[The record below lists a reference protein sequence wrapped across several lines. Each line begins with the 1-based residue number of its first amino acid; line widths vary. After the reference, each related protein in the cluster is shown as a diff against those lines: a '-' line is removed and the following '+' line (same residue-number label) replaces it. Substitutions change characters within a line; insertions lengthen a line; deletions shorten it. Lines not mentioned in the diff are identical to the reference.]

1 VSLCVWFPVATVICP
16 LDASDGS
23 FLAPDLDT
31 MGLAN
36 LKLRQDAAS
45 SLNLLKKKTLHTTI
59 PFAGNAVRASKMYL
73 LPLIWRVK
81 AEASLSFF
89 SLHDAFA
96 IGTKTRKL
104 GKIPLGFAF
113 VALTVLPSHATAV
126 KGATPASPTPGLT
139 TAAASP
145 TAWQGK
151 VNRCRCIRR

>member
-1 VSLCVWFPVATVICP
+1 
-16 LDASDGS
+16 
-23 FLAPDLDT
+23 

-36 LKLRQDAAS
+36 LKLQQDAAS

-104 GKIPLGFAF
+104 GKIPLA
-113 VALTVLPSHATAV
+113 SHL
-126 KGATPASPTPGLT
+126 SL
-139 TAAASP
+139 
-145 TAWQGK
+145 
-151 VNRCRCIRR
+151 

>member
-1 VSLCVWFPVATVICP
+1 MSLCVWFPVATVICP

-36 LKLRQDAAS
+36 LKLQQDAAS

-89 SLHDAFA
+89 SLHDAFPDRY
-96 IGTKTRKL
+96 KTRKP
-104 GKIPLGFAF
+104 GKLPLGFRICRF
-113 VALTVLPSHATAV
+113 DSSVQPRHCSKGGHPSISQ
-126 KGATPASPTPGLT
+126 PELT
-139 TAAASP
+139 TAAAHP
-145 TAWQGK
+145 RIAG
-151 VNRCRCIRR
+151 IG